1 VRFAVAN
8 EDGAAFDFDDSR
20 IGDGYPEDV
29 RGEVFEA
36 CFTGTHGLGV
46 DVPVELPDLGRD
58 LIEETGLLHFIA
70 ELGFEDDGESSD
82 GEIKIGPGGVPEAIG
97 GGEGAS
103 GDDVMEMGVILQ
115 GTSPGVKNAEE
126 TREISAD
133 VMLIRSKFLHS
144 FGGGLEQGRVR
155 YPLVLTNESA
165 QILRDG
171 KSEQE
176 MVTGE
181 LPLDLFLQPLPGLM
195 VLTSGAMAISTGA
208 IDPME
213 LATLLALIKG
223 DTTSLG
229 ATADDGIND
238 FAVYFRHNLGIA
250 FQVLGAEGSEDLID
264 CGHGPTPPLPD

>member
-1 VRFAVAN
+1 
-8 EDGAAFDFDDSR
+8 
-20 IGDGYPEDV
+20 
-29 RGEVFEA
+29 
-36 CFTGTHGLGV
+36 
-46 DVPVELPDLGRD
+46 
-58 LIEETGLLHFIA
+58 
-70 ELGFEDDGESSD
+70 
-82 GEIKIGPGGVPEAIG
+82 VPEAIG
-97 GGEGAS
+97 GGEGAA
-103 GDDVMEMGVILQ
+103 GDDVMDMGVILE
-115 GTSPGVKNAEE
+115 GSSPGVKDAEE

-155 YPLVLTNESA
+155 YPLVLTNEAA
-165 QILRDG
+165 QFLRDG

-181 LPLDLFLQPLPGLM
+181 LPFHLFLQPQPGLM

-238 FAVYFRHNLGIA
+238 FAVYIRHDLGVA

-264 CGHGPTPPLPD
+264 CGHGPIPPLRD